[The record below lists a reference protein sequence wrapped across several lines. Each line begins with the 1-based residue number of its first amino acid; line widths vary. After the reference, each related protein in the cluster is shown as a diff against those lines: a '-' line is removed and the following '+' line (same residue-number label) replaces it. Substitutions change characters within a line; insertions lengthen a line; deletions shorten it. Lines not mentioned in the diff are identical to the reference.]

1 MFVCYNTATD
11 SDSEKAWEI
20 IKSVGLN
27 YVVSVW
33 YRLPV
38 YAHNKTEVCEVLFVW
53 FLFKV
58 VHWVWKVFPEAFC
71 KVEWGI

>member
-27 YVVSVW
+27 YVVSV
-33 YRLPV
+33 
-38 YAHNKTEVCEVLFVW
+38 
-53 FLFKV
+53 
-58 VHWVWKVFPEAFC
+58 
-71 KVEWGI
+71 